1 MHLAT
6 EICERARL
14 SRDSRFDGQFFVG
27 VRTTGIYCRPICPA
41 SGAKSQN
48 AVINLGRAVRDGD
61 VSLDGTA
68 DLNTTL
74 ERLQG
79 LPGIG
84 EWTAT
89 YVAMRVLG
97 DPDAFP
103 CTDLGLRKALRP
115 GELVSATELRKRAE
129 SWRPWRGYAAAVLWR
144 SLNQQ
149 SGG

>member
-27 VRTTGIYCRPICPA
+27 VRTTGIHCRPICPA
-41 SGAKSQN
+41 PTAKSQN
-48 AVINLGRAVRDGD
+48 AGINLGRAVRDGD

-68 DLNTTL
+68 DLDTTL
-74 ERLQG
+74 EQLQG

-103 CTDLGLRKALRP
+103 STDLGLRKALRR
-115 GELVSATELRKRAE
+115 VS
-129 SWRPWRGYAAAVLWR
+129 SSRPPSCGSGPRVGVLGADTR
-144 SLNQQ
+144 RRCF
-149 SGG
+149 GVR